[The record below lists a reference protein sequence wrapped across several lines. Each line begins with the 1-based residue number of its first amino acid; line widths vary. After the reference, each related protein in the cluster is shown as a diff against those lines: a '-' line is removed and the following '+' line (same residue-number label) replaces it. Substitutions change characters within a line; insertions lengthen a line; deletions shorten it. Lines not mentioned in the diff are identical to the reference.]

1 MDAKKDLN
9 QEIRSPAEFVENL
22 SFDNQLSPGVFRDST
37 VLLSRDNQTVILVG
51 EDADRYTEV
60 KSSIYDTRSAGCP
73 VLAFFASG

>member
-37 VLLSRDNQTVILVG
+37 VLLIRDN
-51 EDADRYTEV
+51 
-60 KSSIYDTRSAGCP
+60 
-73 VLAFFASG
+73 